1 MAIPHTEMFQVRHD
15 ECDAYGVLN
24 NAVYL
29 RLAQE
34 AAWRHSAS
42 AGFPPDWYVAQER
55 AWIARDTQIE
65 YLAPVRYGD
74 LVEVTTYVPAI
85 RRALARRAYKFRVR
99 GSTSLVATAHTDWVY
114 LDTSAERPAS
124 IPDELVQALFEP
136 GERPAQLER
145 EAFPEPPG
153 SHAEKVTWRGRV
165 QWRDIDSFGHLNNAA
180 YFSYTEAAA
189 GEAGLQFGITPD
201 ASEVGWTL
209 KRSRMQYLQPARFP
223 DELEIE
229 TWLSSLR
236 KASAE
241 RQYEIYRAGDRE
253 LLARSTS
260 LWLTID
266 LVSGRPRRIP
276 DWMVKA
282 LAPNLAQPS
291 SSAKPS

>member
-1 MAIPHTEMFQVRHD
+1 MPAKHTETFRIRHD

-34 AAWRHSAS
+34 AAWRHSAN
-42 AGFPPDWYVAQER
+42 AGFPPDWYLERER
-55 AWIARDTQIE
+55 AWIARDTEIE
-65 YLAPVRYGD
+65 YQVPVRYGD
-74 LVEVTTYVPAI
+74 LVEVTTFVPAV
-85 RRALARRAYKFRVR
+85 RRALARRAYEFRLA
-99 GSTSLVATAHTDWVY
+99 GSEALVATAHTDWVY
-114 LDTSAERPAS
+114 LDTQAQVPAS
-124 IPDELVQALFEP
+124 IPDELVTALFEA
-136 GERPAQLER
+136 GERPARLER
-145 EAFPEPPG
+145 NPFPDPLRDP
-153 SHAEKVTWRGRV
+153 AERVTWRSRV
-165 QWRDIDSFGHLNNAA
+165 QWRDVDSFGHLNNAA
-180 YFSYTEAAA
+180 YFSYTEATAS
-189 GEAGLQFGITPD
+189 EAGLHFGITPD

-209 KRSRMQYLQPARFP
+209 KRSRMQYLRPARFP
-223 DELEIE
+223 QELEIE

-253 LLARSTS
+253 LLARSSS

-282 LAPNLAQPS
+282 LAPNLA
-291 SSAKPS
+291 AG